1 MSFSI
6 SDCESGR
13 NVLSVASTMGPL
25 AVNIENYIIVL
36 NLKVVCRALLSSKSN
51 DSFPKLHDEKRPK
64 PHTKVQRLSMKAV
77 EASQLSLASRS
88 TSAFLCDSCAALSI
102 PSVF

>member
-1 MSFSI
+1 
-6 SDCESGR
+6 
-13 NVLSVASTMGPL
+13 MGPL

-36 NLKVVCRALLSSKSN
+36 NLKVALLSSKSN